1 MQTSSYCKIS
11 AVGTLQMVSVP
22 ELLRC
27 PISLDLFSDPVTLST
42 GQTYDRAN
50 IEKWLACGNLTCP
63 VTMQRLHDTSLVPN
77 HTLRHLIQHWV
88 LGHSSMFTVPLEST
102 EFTLSTLKHNLQ
114 FRESTTMTKL
124 ETLRII
130 KLLSSESSTRQAS
143 LIREGL
149 FELLLQ
155 VLFQFPVADNAE
167 VIELALDGI
176 LNLSSSKG
184 LESLNMLRNES
195 NLVRL
200 VFLLEQGSSRVKA
213 RLCNLLEAIASCS
226 LTHELCLIL
235 GRRERLLQVLVSLL
249 LDKSDIREATLKA
262 ICSLCSLEANRSTAI
277 REGAMDG
284 LVAYVSSA
292 LYASRS
298 RNRNVRLAVGTL
310 ERLLASGV
318 GKRRMSEMENGIAVL
333 VKMVFRVPCDDQ
345 GGSEHAVGALLLL
358 CSDSEK
364 ARTDAINAGVLTQL
378 LLLLQSQSG
387 ERAKS
392 KARALLKLL
401 RAKWAKDQAGL

>member
-1 MQTSSYCKIS
+1 MQ
-11 AVGTLQMVSVP
+11 MMSVP

-27 PISLDLFSDPVTLST
+27 PISLDLFNDPVTLST
-42 GQTYDRAN
+42 GQTYDRAS
-50 IEKWLACGNLTCP
+50 IEKWLAYGNLTCP
-63 VTMQRLHDTSLVPN
+63 VTMQRLHDTSFVPN
-77 HTLRHLIQHWV
+77 HTLRHLIEHWV
-88 LGHSSMFTVPLEST
+88 LANPATVFGHSSMFTAPIKST
-102 EFTLSTLKHNLQ
+102 DVTLSTLKHNLQ

-130 KLLSSESSTRQAS
+130 KLLSSESSARQAS

-176 LNLSSSKG
+176 LNLSPSKG

-195 NLVRL
+195 NLVQL
-200 VFLLEQGSSRVKA
+200 VFLLEQGNSRVKA
-213 RLCNLLEAIASCS
+213 RLCYLLEAIASCS

-284 LVAYVSSA
+284 LVAYMSSA
-292 LYASRS
+292 MCASRS

-310 ERLLASGV
+310 EQLLALGV
-318 GKRRMSEMENGIAVL
+318 GKRRMSKMENGIMVL
-333 VKMVFRVPCDDQ
+333 VKMVFRVPCDQ
-345 GGSEHAVGALLLL
+345 RGSEHAVGALLLL

-387 ERAKS
+387 EQAKS

-401 RAKWAKDQAGL
+401 RAKWAKDQAGF